1 MQITPAQNQGT
12 LVEPPAAQALPINSE
27 SVSTPLHVS
36 SPVAITA
43 RAVDT
48 SPAQSIQRQ
57 TDVTLH
63 QDANGRA
70 YYLISNARSGQ
81 EIIEVPP
88 EAVRAVGQGIQEYLK
103 QEASRSTAHVDT
115 KA

>member
-1 MQITPAQNQGT
+1 MKITAAQDPGT
-12 LVEPPAAQALPINSE
+12 PVEPPTAQAVHIKSVA
-27 SVSTPLHVS
+27 VSTPPHLASPAYITVGS
-36 SPVAITA
+36 SNTA
-43 RAVDT
+43 
-48 SPAQSIQRQ
+48 PAQSIQRQ

-63 QDANGRA
+63 QDAHGRA

-103 QEASRSTAHVDT
+103 QEESRTPAHVDT